1 MADEYGGYADEGQ
14 EVFGLAFVAAVQTS
28 AAGQPGH
35 GPLDHPAVASE
46 PL

>member
-1 MADEYGGYADEGQ
+1 MADEYGGYADEG
-14 EVFGLAFVAAVQTS
+14 EELFGLAFVAAVQVPT
-28 AAGQPGH
+28 AGRPGH